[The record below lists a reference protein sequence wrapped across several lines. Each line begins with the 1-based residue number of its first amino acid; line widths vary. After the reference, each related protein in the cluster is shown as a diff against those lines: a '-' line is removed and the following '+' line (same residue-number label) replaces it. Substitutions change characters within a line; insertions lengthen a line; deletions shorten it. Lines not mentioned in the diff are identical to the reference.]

1 MNTNIKYILTF
12 AAGTIVGSAIT
23 WKMLKSKYEQIAQD
37 EIDFQLER
45 FSRKEAK
52 LNQEIKDVNDVLD
65 AYGKV
70 EKAQVEEYKKTVAER
85 GYTDYTKYSTQDT
98 PENEAKEEDTNE
110 VKPYVIT
117 PEEFAEKDDYQ
128 CINLTYYADGILA
141 DDDDYLVDDVDNV
154 VGVDSLSRIGEY
166 ENDALHVRND
176 RLKIDYEILRDK
188 RNYTDVVGINPHKAE
203 D

>member
-1 MNTNIKYILTF
+1 MNANIKYILTF
-12 AAGTIVGSAIT
+12 SAGAVVGSAIT
-23 WKMLKSKYEQIAQD
+23 WKLLKSKYEQIAQD

-45 FSRKEAK
+45 FSRREAK
-52 LNQEIKDVNDVLD
+52 LNEELKDVNDVLD
-65 AYGKV
+65 TYEKV

-85 GYTDYTKYSTQDT
+85 GYTDYTSYSKPTT
-98 PENEAKEEDTNE
+98 PENEAKEEETTKD
-110 VKPYVIT
+110 KPYVIT
-117 PEEFAEKDDYQ
+117 PEEFAEKDDYA

-188 RNYTDVVGINPHKAE
+188 RNYTDVVGINPHQAE